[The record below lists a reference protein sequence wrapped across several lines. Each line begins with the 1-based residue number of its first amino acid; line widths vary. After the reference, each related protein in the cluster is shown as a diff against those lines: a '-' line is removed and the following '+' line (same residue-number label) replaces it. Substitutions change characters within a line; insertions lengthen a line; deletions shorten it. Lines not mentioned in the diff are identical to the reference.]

1 MKRKRIW
8 ALLLALGMLALAAC
22 GCQKEQSVE
31 EWEAKELERVK
42 HYMKA
47 LRFYDAEGVYFET
60 GEGWVK
66 AQPVVLYFW
75 ASRTPESVKGL
86 AAVQQAYEKYG
97 EEVQFLVVN
106 TFDGSADTME
116 DAAEVLREG
125 GYTFPVCYDREK
137 CLEGELL
144 VRTLPYVL
152 FLKRGAEVVHVRNTV
167 LTAEEMDAMIA
178 DIR

>member
-8 ALLLALGMLALAAC
+8 ALLLALGMLALAVC
-22 GCQKEQSVE
+22 GCKKEQSVE

-75 ASRTPESVKGL
+75 ASRTPESL
-86 AAVQQAYEKYG
+86 
-97 EEVQFLVVN
+97 
-106 TFDGSADTME
+106 
-116 DAAEVLREG
+116 
-125 GYTFPVCYDREK
+125 
-137 CLEGELL
+137 
-144 VRTLPYVL
+144 
-152 FLKRGAEVVHVRNTV
+152 
-167 LTAEEMDAMIA
+167 
-178 DIR
+178 

>member
-8 ALLLALGMLALAAC
+8 ALLLALGMLALAVC
-22 GCQKEQSVE
+22 GCKKEQSVE

-125 GYTFPVCYDREK
+125 GTPSPC
-137 CLEGELL
+137 
-144 VRTLPYVL
+144 
-152 FLKRGAEVVHVRNTV
+152 
-167 LTAEEMDAMIA
+167 AMTGKNA
-178 DIR
+178 WNETCSCGHCPMSCS